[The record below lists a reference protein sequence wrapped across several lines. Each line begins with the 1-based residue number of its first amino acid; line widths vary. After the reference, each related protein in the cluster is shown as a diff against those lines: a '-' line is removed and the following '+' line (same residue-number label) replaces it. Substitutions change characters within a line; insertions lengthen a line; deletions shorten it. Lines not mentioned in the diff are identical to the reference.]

1 MNEKLRFPFF
11 TFLLTALYTLKG
23 MIEHR
28 LKQTLTNRKCVCLNK
43 KRSLWGLLPEAF
55 KWFPLNVWSPEENL
69 KCHYEISIGC
79 FIICAHFSCG
89 SSLDDIYTF
98 TTNQMLHKASEFHNS
113 FFYYRAFCFYC
124 LAHQCESC
132 HRRGGGVRP
141 GSSVLWGRE
150 ISRVENAGKIASTQW
165 SEKHLGNFWPGRTPQ
180 TERPPQSLL

>member
-89 SSLDDIYTF
+89 SSLDDIYTPLRPIKCF
-98 TTNQMLHKASEFHNS
+98 IKPQNS
-113 FFYYRAFCFYC
+113 ITPFF
-124 LAHQCESC
+124 
-132 HRRGGGVRP
+132 
-141 GSSVLWGRE
+141 
-150 ISRVENAGKIASTQW
+150 I
-165 SEKHLGNFWPGRTPQ
+165 
-180 TERPPQSLL
+180 TERFVFIVWHISVSRATGEEVVSDPAPPSCEAERYPGWKMQAR